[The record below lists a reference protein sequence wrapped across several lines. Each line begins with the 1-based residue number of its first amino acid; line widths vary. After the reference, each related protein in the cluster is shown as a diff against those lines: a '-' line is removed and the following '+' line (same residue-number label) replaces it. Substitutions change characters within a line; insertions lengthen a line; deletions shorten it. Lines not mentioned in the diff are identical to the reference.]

1 MVGAAAVARRPRE
14 ARFVSFGRMTVL
26 GIDYGSRR
34 IGLAISDPEDKIAL
48 PAGTL
53 ESQGRKKD
61 LAAIASMARERG
73 VDAVVIG
80 LPLHMNGR
88 EGPEAAAARRFAAGI
103 EEALSL
109 PVTLLDERWT
119 TVEADRAL
127 QEGGRRSRKKRKA
140 VIDTL
145 AATLLLRS
153 FLERHAQGTP

>member
-1 MVGAAAVARRPRE
+1 
-14 ARFVSFGRMTVL
+14 MTVL

-34 IGLAISDPEDKIAL
+34 IGLAISDAEDKIAL

-53 ESQGRKKD
+53 ESKGRKQD

-73 VDAVVIG
+73 VGGVVVG
-80 LPLHMNGR
+80 LPIHMSGR
-88 EGPEAAAARRFAAGI
+88 EGPEAEAARRFAAEIG
-103 EEALSL
+103 EALSV

-140 VIDTL
+140 AIDSM
-145 AATLLLRS
+145 AATLLLRT
-153 FLERHAQGTP
+153 FLERQAGALP